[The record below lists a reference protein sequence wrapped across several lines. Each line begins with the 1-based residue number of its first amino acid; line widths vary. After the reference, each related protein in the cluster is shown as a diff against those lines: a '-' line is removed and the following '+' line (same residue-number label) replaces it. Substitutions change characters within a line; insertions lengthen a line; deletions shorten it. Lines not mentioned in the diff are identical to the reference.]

1 MAMKKKGYRSG
12 GKVKRMMKGG
22 AAGGKKPKRMMKGGA
37 AGGKKPMMM
46 KKGGRAGG
54 KMTVAEL
61 RAAANK
67 MGYKITKDASKKKK

>member
-12 GKVKRMMKGG
+12 GKVKRMNKGG
-22 AAGGKKPKRMMKGGA
+22 AAGGKKTR
-37 AGGKKPMMM
+37 MM

-54 KMTVAEL
+54 AKKMTVAEL
-61 RAAANK
+61 RSAANK